1 MMTLAELRALCE
13 RATQGKWYVS
23 LNGRQD
29 QSGKKYGCDL
39 CARVPKEDQ
48 RPWQSSGWVILAVM
62 THPSNPS
69 SVHDPHAEVQAE
81 QEANADF
88 IAAARTWLPALIEV
102 AEAAQHLLYG
112 PGITDIGCDG
122 VCYSLVQ
129 IDTMLW
135 IECVGCGK
143 KKMLNSNDLHSHTVD
158 CLVLRAEAA
167 LARLDETGRP

>member
-1 MMTLAELRALCE
+1 MTLAELRALCE
-13 RATQGKWYVS
+13 RAI
-23 LNGRQD
+23 D
-29 QSGKKYGCDL
+29 
-39 CARVPKEDQ
+39 
-48 RPWQSSGWVILAVM
+48 
-62 THPSNPS
+62 
-69 SVHDPHAEVQAE
+69 DPTRDDYEHALV
-81 QEANADF
+81 
-88 IAAARTWLPALIEV
+88 AAARTWLPALIEV

>member
-1 MMTLAELRALCE
+1 MTLSELSLLCE
-13 RATQGKWYVS
+13 RATKAPWRSVRNS
-23 LNGRQD
+23 
-29 QSGKKYGCDL
+29 
-39 CARVPKEDQ
+39 Q
-48 RPWQSSGWVILAVM
+48 RPYKHVIFDGKPDRDATYTTSPL
-62 THPSNPS
+62 
-69 SVHDPHAEVQAE
+69 
-81 QEANADF
+81 EAADADF
-88 IAAARTWLPALIEV
+88 IAAARTWLPTLIEV